1 MLSSFNKPDQ
11 RKNNLFDF
19 IEDDKERITSRC
31 NQKHIRFEELLEHLE
46 NLPDEKKHK

>member
-19 IEDDKERITSRC
+19 IEEDKERITSRC
-31 NQKHIRFEELLEHLE
+31 GQKHIRFEELLEHLE